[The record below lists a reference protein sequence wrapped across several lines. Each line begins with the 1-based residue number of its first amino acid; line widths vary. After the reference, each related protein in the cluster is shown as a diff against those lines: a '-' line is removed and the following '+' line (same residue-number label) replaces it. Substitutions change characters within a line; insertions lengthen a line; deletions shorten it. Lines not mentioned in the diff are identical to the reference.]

1 MSYEGIIAIAA
12 MLLSIVVGIG
22 GLKKGKA
29 DTYSVY
35 QDAINKAQDNYDQ
48 LTLRFDTLEKKY
60 YELSGKYED
69 MVLWNKALVNQLV
82 ASRITPITLSQAKKY
97 CAEANKEG
105 K

>member
-12 MLLSIVVGIG
+12 MLLSIAVGIG

-35 QDAINKAQDNYDQ
+35 QDAINKSQDNYDQ
-48 LTLRFDTLEKKY
+48 LTLRFDKLEKKY

-97 CAEANKEG
+97 CAEAKNE
-105 K
+105 